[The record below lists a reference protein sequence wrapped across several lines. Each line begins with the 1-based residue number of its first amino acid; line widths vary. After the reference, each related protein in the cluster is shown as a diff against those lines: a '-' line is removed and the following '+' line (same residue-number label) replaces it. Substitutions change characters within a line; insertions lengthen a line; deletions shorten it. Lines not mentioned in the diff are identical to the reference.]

1 MTPLPPPISFVVIVP
16 VKPPA
21 RGKSRLEALPAHQ
34 RRDLAA
40 AFARDTVAA
49 ARRTP
54 QVAAV
59 LVVTDDF
66 RFAADLRADGCEVIP
81 DGVSDDLN
89 ATLRQAAAEAG
100 RRWPGAVPVALC
112 ADLPCLTS
120 EDLAAALTGPADPAD
135 PAGPAGLAGPTFVRD
150 AAGSG
155 TTMYAAPLA
164 DFEPTFG
171 PDSAGRHLALGARE
185 VAVPVPTLRLDVDE
199 PADLDHALDLGVG
212 GHTARVWR
220 QQTQ

>member
-1 MTPLPPPISFVVIVP
+1 MAPLSPPRSFVVIVP

-21 RGKSRLEALPAHQ
+21 RGKSRLDALPAGQ

-49 ARRTP
+49 ARKTP
-54 QVAAV
+54 DVEIV

-81 DGVSDDLN
+81 DGVSQDLN

-100 RRWPGAVPVALC
+100 RRWPDAVPVALC
-112 ADLPCLTS
+112 ADLPCLS
-120 EDLAAALTGPADPAD
+120 SQDLAAALAEVDGPA
-135 PAGPAGLAGPTFVRD
+135 FVRD

-155 TTMYAAPLA
+155 TTMYAAPREN
-164 DFEPTFG
+164 FEPSFG
-171 PDSAGRHLALGARE
+171 VNSAARHATHGARE
-185 VAVPVPTLRLDVDE
+185 IGSPVPTLRLDVDE
-199 PADLDHALDLGVG
+199 PADLVEAIVLGVG
-212 GHTARVWR
+212 AHTAQVWR
-220 QQTQ
+220 RRAQ

>member
-1 MTPLPPPISFVVIVP
+1 MTPLTRPISFVMIVP

-21 RGKSRLEALPAHQ
+21 RGKSRLDALPARQ

-54 QVAAV
+54 QVVSV

-66 RFAADLRADGCEVIP
+66 RFAADLRADGCEVMP
-81 DGVSDDLN
+81 DGVSEDLN

-100 RRWPGAVPVALC
+100 RRWPDAVPVALC

-120 EDLAAALTGPADPAD
+120 DDLAAALAEVDGPA
-135 PAGPAGLAGPTFVRD
+135 FMRD
-150 AAGSG
+150 AACSG

-164 DFEPTFG
+164 DFAPAFG
-171 PDSAGRHLALGARE
+171 LGSAGLHLTHGARE
-185 VAVPVPTLRLDVDE
+185 IAVPVPTLRLDVDE
-199 PADLDHALDLGVG
+199 PGDLHHALELGVG
-212 GHTARVWR
+212 VHTARVWER
-220 QQTQ
+220 QMQ

>member
-1 MTPLPPPISFVVIVP
+1 MTPLLPPISFVVIVP

-21 RGKSRLEALPAHQ
+21 RGKSRLDALPASQ

-54 QVAAV
+54 QVVAV

-81 DGVSDDLN
+81 DGVSDNLN
-89 ATLRQAAAEAG
+89 ATLQQAAAEAG
-100 RRWPGAVPVALC
+100 RRWPDAMPVALC
-112 ADLPCLTS
+112 ADLPCLVS
-120 EDLAAALTGPADPAD
+120 DDLAAALAEVDGPA
-135 PAGPAGLAGPTFVRD
+135 FVRD

-164 DFEPTFG
+164 TFDPVFG
-171 PDSAGRHLALGARE
+171 INSAALHVTHGARE
-185 VAVPVPTLRLDVDE
+185 IGAPAPTLRLDVDE
-199 PADLDHALDLGVG
+199 PADLDQAVELGVG
-212 GHTARVWR
+212 THTARVWER
-220 QQTQ
+220 HMQ